1 MATYQVQLRDGS
13 THRIGDVDAYQPER
27 TITTFF
33 RSNNA
38 RRAMDCWSDRVASF
52 RTDEVLMIRLET
64 THGTGNGSEPA
75 APMHLVDPNDH
86 VVGL

>member
-13 THRIGDVDAYQPER
+13 THTVSHVDAYQPER

-33 RSNNA
+33 RSNSA
-38 RRAMDCWSDRVASF
+38 RRTMDCWSDRVASF
-52 RTDEVLMIRLET
+52 RTDELLVISRE
-64 THGTGNGSEPA
+64 GAADDAVEGDRA
-75 APMHLVDPNDH
+75 APIHLLPDADR